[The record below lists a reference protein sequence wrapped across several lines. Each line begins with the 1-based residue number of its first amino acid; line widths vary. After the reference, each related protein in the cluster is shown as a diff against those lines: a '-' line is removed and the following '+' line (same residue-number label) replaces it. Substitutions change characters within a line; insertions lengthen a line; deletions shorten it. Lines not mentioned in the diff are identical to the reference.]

1 MNANELADWIDE
13 VNIAAV
19 GSKTMTKAS
28 NMLRQFDLAESIIKQ
43 QKLEIDALHNLV
55 KKQNKK
61 IIDLAFDKVYAERS
75 NELKESYNNAV
86 GKTIEGGAE
95 LVCDSFVDFSKWI
108 SPVKTLT
115 NDEILCLWD
124 YWSGEILAIDILDFA
139 DKYKR
144 AILNE
149 EGIIEWHQEYC
160 KKMNEENA
168 KNVDTYKSQNNN
180 QIDTYRYKN
189 LTDAEIQQILKQHDW
204 YSKTWEDMVRSI
216 ELTILKKAQEND

>member
-1 MNANELADWIDE
+1 MTANELADWIDE

-28 NMLRQFDLAESIIKQ
+28 NMLRQFDLAESIVKQ
-43 QKLEIDALHNLV
+43 QKLELDALHKLV
-55 KKQNKK
+55 KEQDRK
-61 IIDLAFDKVYAERS
+61 IIDLAFKKVYAERS
-75 NELKESYNNAV
+75 LELKEPYNNAV

-115 NDEILCLWD
+115 DDEILCLWD

-160 KKMNEENA
+160 RKMNEEPPIKFN
-168 KNVDTYKSQNNN
+168 TYKSQNNN
-180 QIDTYRYKN
+180 QIDTYRYKE
-189 LTDAEIQQILKQHDW
+189 LTDEEILEICDLGEWHRDEFAINFARAIL
-204 YSKTWEDMVRSI
+204 R
-216 ELTILKKAQEND
+216 KAQEK

>member
-1 MNANELADWIDE
+1 MTANELADWIDE

-28 NMLRQFDLAESIIKQ
+28 NMLRQFDLAESIVKQ
-43 QKLEIDALHNLV
+43 QKLELNALHKLV
-55 KKQNKK
+55 KEQDRK
-61 IIDLAFDKVYAERS
+61 IIDLAFKKVYAERS
-75 NELKESYNNAV
+75 LELKEPYNNAV

-108 SPVKTLT
+108 SSVKTLT

-160 KKMNEENA
+160 KKMNEEDA
-168 KNVDTYKSQNNN
+168 KKVNTYKLQNGS
-180 QIDTYRYKN
+180 QIDTYRYKK
-189 LTDAEIQQILKQHDW
+189 LTDEEINQILKQHDW
-204 YSKTWEDMVRSI
+204 YSKTWVDMVRSI
-216 ELTILKKAQEND
+216 ESEILRKSHEK

>member
-1 MNANELADWIDE
+1 MNADKLSTELHLISSQKKDLLDKSVA
-13 VNIAAV
+13 
-19 GSKTMTKAS
+19 
-28 NMLRQFDLAESIIKQ
+28 MLRQQKAEI
-43 QKLEIDALHNLV
+43 EALHNLV
-55 KKQNKK
+55 KEQDKK

-75 NELKESYNNAV
+75 NELKEPYNNAV

-115 NDEILCLWD
+115 DDEILCLWD

-160 KKMNEENA
+160 RKMNEEPPIRFN
-168 KNVDTYKSQNNN
+168 TYKSQNNN
-180 QIDTYRYKN
+180 QIDTYRYKE
-189 LTDAEIQQILKQHDW
+189 LTNEEIDKILKQHDW
-204 YSKTWEDMVRSI
+204 YSKTWIDMVRSI
-216 ELTILKKAQEND
+216 ESAILRKAQEK